1 MERRTGDRKGRRYG
15 GWALA
20 ILLSLVILC
29 SAPAMAEIV
38 LFAPGSNQISSLGV
52 IDVAEDDRGTL
63 YFATD
68 NGLSVFDG
76 KWHITHMTY
85 GNPGTG
91 LLSDHVLAVE
101 FDPQGNLWLGY
112 PDGLQKLVG
121 GAYETTRDQQ
131 LLKSLDIHSLLLA
144 NGRMWVATGTAGA
157 HRYRDGVWEWYKP
170 QGPEGLGCNYVKSMA
185 GDENGATVYVAC
197 NEGIWSTKNTD
208 DPVAFTPLF
217 SKEIMAE
224 PALGIRSDPFGGI
237 YIFNTS
243 TILHYAAPD
252 EWHLIATTPDLLLGI
267 NINDVRVDAD
277 GTLWIAT
284 DNGIYA
290 WDGKVREHLDSSK
303 GIRNNAVKKLYIDA
317 QDRLWFVTPEN
328 VGFYRITRE
337 PSAANPVIPI
347 TTFTVQTTVPVPT
360 SPVTPLPEITPDVSF
375 RQVQEVTEL
384 PATPS
389 SPLAGILDAILGF
402 FGRLFSR

>member
-1 MERRTGDRKGRRYG
+1 
-15 GWALA
+15 
-20 ILLSLVILC
+20 
-29 SAPAMAEIV
+29 MAEIV
-38 LFAPGSNQISSLGV
+38 LFAAGSSQISSLGV
-52 IDVAEDDRGTL
+52 IDVAENDRGDL

-68 NGLSVFDG
+68 NGLSVYDG
-76 KWHITHMTY
+76 TWHITHMTY
-85 GNPGTG
+85 GNPSTG

-101 FDPQGNLWLGY
+101 FDTLGNLWIGY
-112 PDGLQKLVG
+112 PDGLQRLEDGTYV
-121 GAYETTRDQQ
+121 TTRDQQ

-144 NGRMWVATGTAGA
+144 NGRMWVATGTAGI
-157 HRYRDGVWEWYKP
+157 HRYRDGVWEWFKP

-185 GDENGATVYVAC
+185 SDEIGATVYVAC

-217 SKEIMAE
+217 SREIVAE

-243 TILHYAAPD
+243 TILHYTPPD
-252 EWHLIATTPDLLLGI
+252 ERHLIASSPDLLLGI
-267 NINDVRVDAD
+267 NIKDVRVDAD

-290 WDGKVREHLDSSK
+290 WKDGKVRDHLDSSN

-328 VGFYRITRE
+328 VGFFRIARK
-337 PSAANPVIPI
+337 PNVANSVIPI

-360 SPVTPLPEITPDVSF
+360 PPVTPLPEITPAVSF
-375 RQVQEVTEL
+375 RQIQEVQEVPT
-384 PATPS
+384 TPS

-402 FGRLFSR
+402 FGRLFPR